1 MSTMA
6 DFGSQGVANILHII
20 AKKRHR
26 PTNQEFLAR
35 MDARVEAVARECN
48 SQDVA
53 NTLWAYATMGR
64 RPGERVLGALEA
76 GLLAAS
82 GPDFSSE
89 ARCQLHQFFLS
100 WSLEEKPS
108 ASSMQQA
115 REAFESECRLAF
127 VVPDVSPSASQLQV
141 SHAVRLHLG
150 LLVEDEYRC
159 PRSGYAID
167 MLVSDARPS
176 AASAG
181 APGGGRSWAVEFD
194 GPDHFLACGSPK
206 GSTLLKHRH
215 LRQLGYALVVVPYW
229 EWGKVSGDEA
239 SEAGYLRGKLGLGSV

>member
-1 MSTMA
+1 MA
-6 DFGSQGVANILHII
+6 
-20 AKKRHR
+20 K
-26 PTNQEFLAR
+26 
-35 MDARVEAVARECN
+35 ECN

-53 NTLWAYATMGR
+53 NILWAYATMGC
-64 RPGERVLGALEA
+64 RPGEGVLGALVSR
-76 GLLAAS
+76 LLAA
-82 GPDFSSE
+82 GAGVPTFSAE
-89 ARCQLHQFFLS
+89 ERRQLHQFFLS
-100 WSLEEKPS
+100 CSLDWKEEVGGPAACSLVK
-108 ASSMQQA
+108 A

-127 VVPDVSPSASQLQV
+127 VVPDVSPSASQIQV

-206 GSTLLKHRH
+206 GGTLLKHRH

-229 EWGKVSGDEA
+229 EWDKVSGDEA

>member
-1 MSTMA
+1 MWHCRFLHSLAQTLQDWSYFAQTTMRE
-6 DFGSQGVANILHII
+6 
-20 AKKRHR
+20 RHS
-26 PTNQEFLAR
+26 FFK
-35 MDARVEAVARECN
+35 
-48 SQDVA
+48 
-53 NTLWAYATMGR
+53 G
-64 RPGERVLGALEA
+64 LGGPAA
-76 GLLAAS
+76 CSLL
-82 GPDFSSE
+82 
-89 ARCQLHQFFLS
+89 
-100 WSLEEKPS
+100 
-108 ASSMQQA
+108 QA
-115 REAFESECRLAF
+115 REAFEPECRLAF